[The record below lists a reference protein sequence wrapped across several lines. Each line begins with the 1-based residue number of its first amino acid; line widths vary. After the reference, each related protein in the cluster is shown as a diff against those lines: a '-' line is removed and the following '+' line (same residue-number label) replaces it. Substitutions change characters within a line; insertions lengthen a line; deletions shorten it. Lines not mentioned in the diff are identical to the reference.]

1 MALFLIKNCL
11 FVNQHLFN
19 TISVL
24 DNLRRRHFTFLRV
37 YLTFCERFCSLS
49 INPFSKCTR
58 KKGCLT
64 RWRGGKELGDLNH
77 RESTTRGAL
86 PCTLYS
92 PACVAGVYLIKFLI
106 RNLSY
111 TPCIETSH
119 KVLLLNGSPPPA
131 LIKFTPLD
139 HSIYLIFLCL
149 QPPHHLPE
157 RDSCTICCMHFS
169 FKRS

>member
-1 MALFLIKNCL
+1 M

-92 PACVAGVYLIKFLI
+92 PACVAGVYLINFLI
-106 RNLSY
+106 
-111 TPCIETSH
+111 I
-119 KVLLLNGSPPPA
+119 LLHLTQPYSPSARCYVHNESPPPN
-131 LIKFTPLD
+131 LMKFTIPWPLYK
-139 HSIYLIFLCL
+139 YLLTSH
-149 QPPHHLPE
+149 PPPSHLL
-157 RDSCTICCMHFS
+157 
-169 FKRS
+169 